1 LHSAGHP
8 SPEEVVVWTSAADPG
23 ADHDIRSVAD
33 DGKPLWIEVKSTAGR
48 DGNFDWPKNEFQ
60 KALREGSHYELW
72 RVYEAASEHPIA
84 KRFPDPVNLVREGKL
99 RIDLATLRA
108 VIQPMGDDWSPR
120 GDRSPTAADGS
131 PAIEAAS

>member
-1 LHSAGHP
+1 LDDLLWRLRR
-8 SPEEVVVWTSAADPG
+8 SPPKAADPG
-23 ADHDIRSVAD
+23 ADHDIRSVAE
-33 DGKPLWIEVKSTAGR
+33 DGKPLWIEVKSTSGR

-84 KRFPDPVNLVREGKL
+84 KRFRDPVNLIREGKL

-108 VIQPMGDDWSPR
+108 MLQPMGSIAA
-120 GDRSPTAADGS
+120 GDQRTTPAANQSTTA
-131 PAIEAAS
+131 EAAS